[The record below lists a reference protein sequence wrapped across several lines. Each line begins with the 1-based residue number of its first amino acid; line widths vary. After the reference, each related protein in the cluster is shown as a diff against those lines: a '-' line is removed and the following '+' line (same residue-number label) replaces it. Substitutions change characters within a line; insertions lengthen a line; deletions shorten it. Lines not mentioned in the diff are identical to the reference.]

1 MDSVLLSVLGVAFW
15 FIKHRGQLCFILN
28 LFESFFSWSF
38 EEIPMGVVIPEEII
52 YVPQEENM

>member
-1 MDSVLLSVLGVAFW
+1 MDPVLLSVLGVAFW

-28 LFESFFSWSF
+28 LFFPWSF